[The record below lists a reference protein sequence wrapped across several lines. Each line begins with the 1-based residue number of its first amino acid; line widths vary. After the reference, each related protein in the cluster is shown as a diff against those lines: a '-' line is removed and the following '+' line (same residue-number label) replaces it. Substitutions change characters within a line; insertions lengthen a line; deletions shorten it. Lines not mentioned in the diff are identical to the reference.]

1 MSQKTEQK
9 GQSFLKGT
17 AILTAATFIVKF
29 INIFFSIPLANFLD
43 DEGMGHFN
51 TAYDIFVFFSV
62 LASSGT
68 PVAISRLVS
77 VAYAQNRKR
86 EADKIFR
93 VAFTLF
99 SGIGLVG
106 CIVMAVF
113 SRQFAM
119 LMNQNDRS
127 MYAIAALAPM
137 CFFMS
142 VSSCLRGY
150 FQGRSNMTPTAVSQV
165 LESLIKLFVGI
176 ALALYFLKT
185 TGLPE
190 LGAAGAILG
199 VSIGSF
205 FAVLYILLYYFRKSR
220 DTRYSPFEPKVS
232 SVGEILKSILTFA
245 VPVIIGSAFL
255 SALDIVDS
263 SVMMYRLQGAAGVDA
278 NSAIAMKGWLGTARK
293 YFDLPNAVIVPI
305 STIVL
310 PMLSGAIAK
319 KEKREI
325 NRISM
330 LSLRKTLM
338 VAIPSAAG
346 LCIFAKPICSLLL
359 YSRPEFA
366 ANTAPLLAVMAP
378 AVITASLLYT
388 TNAMIQ
394 AVGKVYVPVI
404 NMIVGT
410 VVRIGVVYVLCGI
423 PEINAMGSAVGTF
436 VSYLVM
442 IILNLIALHRMLPE
456 IPSVVRMGIRPLLAS
471 VIMGAVSYPVY
482 LLLTRF
488 MSEKFAVI
496 PVILLA
502 ILVYLVAAVFTK
514 AITREE
520 IVQLPKG
527 EKLADKLHLK

>member
-86 EADKIFR
+86 EADRIFR

-165 LESLIKLFVGI
+165 IEAAGKLFIGLGLACWAVGRGFDDPVVA
-176 ALALYFLKT
+176 AL
-185 TGLPE
+185 TGL
-190 LGAAGAILG
+190 G
-199 VSIGSF
+199 VTIG
-205 FAVLYILLYYFRKSR
+205 
-220 DTRYSPFEPKVS
+220 
-232 SVGEILKSILTFA
+232 
-245 VPVIIGSAFL
+245 
-255 SALDIVDS
+255 
-263 SVMMYRLQGAAGVDA
+263 
-278 NSAIAMKGWLGTARK
+278 
-293 YFDLPNAVIVPI
+293 
-305 STIVL
+305 
-310 PMLSGAIAK
+310 
-319 KEKREI
+319 
-325 NRISM
+325 
-330 LSLRKTLM
+330 
-338 VAIPSAAG
+338 
-346 LCIFAKPICSLLL
+346 
-359 YSRPEFA
+359 
-366 ANTAPLLAVMAP
+366 
-378 AVITASLLYT
+378 
-388 TNAMIQ
+388 
-394 AVGKVYVPVI
+394 
-404 NMIVGT
+404 
-410 VVRIGVVYVLCGI
+410 
-423 PEINAMGSAVGTF
+423 
-436 VSYLVM
+436 
-442 IILNLIALHRMLPE
+442 
-456 IPSVVRMGIRPLLAS
+456 
-471 VIMGAVSYPVY
+471 
-482 LLLTRF
+482 
-488 MSEKFAVI
+488 
-496 PVILLA
+496 
-502 ILVYLVAAVFTK
+502 
-514 AITREE
+514 
-520 IVQLPKG
+520 
-527 EKLADKLHLK
+527 

>member
-142 VSSCLRGY
+142 ISSCLRGY
-150 FQGRSNMTPTAVSQV
+150 FQGRSNMTP
-165 LESLIKLFVGI
+165 IKLFVGI

-325 NRISM
+325 NRIST
-330 LSLRKTLM
+330 LSLRMTLM

-520 IVQLPKG
+520 IMQLPKG

>member
-1 MSQKTEQK
+1 M
-9 GQSFLKGT
+9 
-17 AILTAATFIVKF
+17 
-29 INIFFSIPLANFLD
+29 
-43 DEGMGHFN
+43 
-51 TAYDIFVFFSV
+51 
-62 LASSGT
+62 
-68 PVAISRLVS
+68 
-77 VAYAQNRKR
+77 
-86 EADKIFR
+86 
-93 VAFTLF
+93 
-99 SGIGLVG
+99 
-106 CIVMAVF
+106 
-113 SRQFAM
+113 
-119 LMNQNDRS
+119 
-127 MYAIAALAPM
+127 
-137 CFFMS
+137 
-142 VSSCLRGY
+142 
-150 FQGRSNMTPTAVSQV
+150 
-165 LESLIKLFVGI
+165 
-176 ALALYFLKT
+176 
-185 TGLPE
+185 
-190 LGAAGAILG
+190 
-199 VSIGSF
+199 
-205 FAVLYILLYYFRKSR
+205 
-220 DTRYSPFEPKVS
+220 
-232 SVGEILKSILTFA
+232 
-245 VPVIIGSAFL
+245 

-330 LSLRKTLM
+330 LSLRMTLM
-338 VAIPSAAG
+338 VAIPSAVG

-388 TNAMIQ
+388 TNSMIQ

-488 MSEKFAVI
+488 MREKFAVI

>member
-99 SGIGLVG
+99 SGIGLVRLHRHG
-106 CIVMAVF
+106 GVF
-113 SRQFAM
+113 PSFAM

-165 LESLIKLFVGI
+165 LESLIKLFVGSI

-293 YFDLPNAVIVPI
+293 YFDPPNAVIVPI

-310 PMLSGAIAK
+310 PMLSGAIARRK
-319 KEKREI
+319 ARNQPYFHALPAHDAHGSHPVCRGFVYFCKAH
-325 NRISM
+325 
-330 LSLRKTLM
+330 LRP
-338 VAIPSAAG
+338 VALQPPGVCGKYRAAARRYG
-346 LCIFAKPICSLLL
+346 AGGHHG
-359 YSRPEFA
+359 E
-366 ANTAPLLAVMAP
+366 LALHYELDDSGGRQGIRAGHQ
-378 AVITASLLYT
+378 YDRRY
-388 TNAMIQ
+388 
-394 AVGKVYVPVI
+394 G
-404 NMIVGT
+404 GT
-410 VVRIGVVYVLCGI
+410 HRRCVSCCGI

-442 IILNLIALHRMLPE
+442 IVLNLIALHRMLPE

-496 PVILLA
+496 RLFCLQSS
-502 ILVYLVAAVFTK
+502 FTSW
-514 AITREE
+514 RRC
-520 IVQLPKG
+520 LPKPSRARRSCSCRRV
-527 EKLADKLHLK
+527 KNWRINCI

>member
-205 FAVLYILLYYFRKSR
+205 FAVLYILLYTSANRAIRAIHLLSRRFR
-220 DTRYSPFEPKVS
+220 
-232 SVGEILKSILTFA
+232 
-245 VPVIIGSAFL
+245 
-255 SALDIVDS
+255 ALV
-263 SVMMYRLQGAAGVDA
+263 
-278 NSAIAMKGWLGTARK
+278 
-293 YFDLPNAVIVPI
+293 
-305 STIVL
+305 
-310 PMLSGAIAK
+310 
-319 KEKREI
+319 
-325 NRISM
+325 
-330 LSLRKTLM
+330 
-338 VAIPSAAG
+338 
-346 LCIFAKPICSLLL
+346 
-359 YSRPEFA
+359 
-366 ANTAPLLAVMAP
+366 
-378 AVITASLLYT
+378 
-388 TNAMIQ
+388 
-394 AVGKVYVPVI
+394 
-404 NMIVGT
+404 
-410 VVRIGVVYVLCGI
+410 
-423 PEINAMGSAVGTF
+423 
-436 VSYLVM
+436 
-442 IILNLIALHRMLPE
+442 
-456 IPSVVRMGIRPLLAS
+456 
-471 VIMGAVSYPVY
+471 
-482 LLLTRF
+482 
-488 MSEKFAVI
+488 KF
-496 PVILLA
+496 
-502 ILVYLVAAVFTK
+502 
-514 AITREE
+514 
-520 IVQLPKG
+520 
-527 EKLADKLHLK
+527 